1 MSLAPKRG
9 HVVVR
14 MYNVGFGDCF
24 LLVFPDPLFRVLIDC
39 GSHISG
45 PGPVPIKDVVGSILA
60 DVDDGDGPRI
70 DVVVCTHRHRDHVS
84 GFTDPRWKE
93 VEVGEVWMPWTEDPR
108 DPEAKRIRERQA
120 RLAMALTA
128 ALSANGDDDPAAVFA
143 SNSLPNA
150 EAMRTLHE
158 GFAGKPRRRFLP
170 RGADKET
177 VAELETD
184 ALREAGVRVRVL
196 GPSHDEKV
204 IRDMDP
210 PAGAAYLRAAGEQV
224 GAAGAQAP
232 AEDAAPA
239 FGDAWTL
246 TPEQVV
252 GDEDLEHLRLAKRE
266 RSAIRK
272 AARGDVFGA
281 AVALE
286 KAVNGTS
293 LVLCLDRGDARL
305 LFPADAQ
312 WGTWEQ
318 ILEDEEA
325 SALVERLSLLKV
337 GHHGSHN
344 ATPKGLVELLARRPE
359 ELGEPWAM
367 VPTRPIKIWPLI
379 PKNELLAALKKVT
392 PRLARSDKGSG
403 KAAPG
408 FANWSEASIDAQV
421 PI

>member
-1 MSLAPKRG
+1 MSLAPKSG

-24 LLVFPDPLFRVLIDC
+24 LLVFPDPAFRILIDC
-39 GSHISG
+39 GSHISA
-45 PGPVPIKDVVGSILA
+45 PGPRPIEEVVSSVLA

-120 RLAMALTA
+120 HLAMTLTA
-128 ALSANGDDDPAAVFA
+128 ALDGHDDGNPAAVLA
-143 SNSLPNA
+143 ANSLPNA
-150 EAMRTLHE
+150 KAMRTLHE
-158 GFAGKPRRRFLP
+158 GFTGRPRRHFLP
-170 RGADKET
+170 RGDGEEVVT
-177 VAELETD
+177 ELETEL
-184 ALREAGVRVRVL
+184 LRKAGVRVRVL
-196 GPSHDEKV
+196 GPAHDEKV

-210 PAGAAYLRAAGEQV
+210 PSGAAYLRVASARADGEN
-224 GAAGAQAP
+224 GAAP
-232 AEDAAPA
+232 P

-246 TPEQVV
+246 TSEQVA
-252 GDEDLEHLRLAKRE
+252 GNEDLAHLLLAGRE
-266 RSAIRK
+266 RSALRE
-272 AARGDVFGA
+272 AARGDVLGA

-305 LFPADAQ
+305 FFPADAQ
-312 WGTWEQ
+312 WGTWER
-318 ILEDEEA
+318 ILEDKEA
-325 SALVERLSLLKV
+325 SDLVEHLSLLKV

-344 ATPKGLVELLARRPE
+344 ATPKGFVELLAGRPT
-359 ELGEPWAM
+359 ELGDPWAL
-367 VPTRPIKIWPLI
+367 VPTRPIKIWPFI
-379 PKNELLAALKKVT
+379 PKAELLEALAKVT
-392 PRLARSDKGSG
+392 PRVARSDMGAKA
-403 KAAPG
+403 AAPG
-408 FANWSEASIDAQV
+408 FASWSEATIDVHV